1 MHLFLFSFLP
11 LFKEILNVVYDKPRQ
26 YIEKQSHHFADKGL
40 YSQNYGFS
48 SSHVWIWELAH
59 KEAWA
64 PKNWCFW
71 IVVVEKTLD
80 SKDIKAVNP
89 KENQLWIFTGRID
102 AEAEAPILWPPD
114 ARNWLTGKDPN
125 VGRLRAGGEGGDRK
139 WDGWV
144 ASLTQWTWVWA
155 NRTGKGSLEC
165 TAIHGVTESDTTS
178 VQFSSVQSISRVQ
191 LFVIPWFT
199 ARQTSLSITNFQS
212 SLRLTS
218 IESVMPSSHLI
229 LCYPLLLLPPIPPSI
244 RVFSNE
250 STLHMRWPK

>member
-80 SKDIKAVNP
+80 CKDIKAVNP

-102 AEAEAPILWPPD
+102 AEAEAQILWPPD

-178 VQFSSVQSISRVQ
+178 VQFSSVQFSQSVVSNSLWSHDSQHARPPCPSPTSRVH
-191 LFVIPWFT
+191 
-199 ARQTSLSITNFQS
+199 SDSH
-212 SLRLTS
+212 
-218 IESVMPSSHLI
+218 PSSQ
-229 LCYPLLLLPPIPPSI
+229 
-244 RVFSNE
+244 
-250 STLHMRWPK
+250 